1 MKNILA
7 VLVALFATSL
17 AMCQESP
24 KEQEVPRVNDA
35 GKPYLTIITHA
46 DWARR
51 PAERRLIE
59 DIKSQPMLDVAQKSH
74 FNHYTTRDAIYA
86 SRWSQVYPEDSLPAL
101 VLQDSSGGYWFK
113 GSGDNVP
120 SGSQA
125 IFETLKRFKEM
136 DPSSRAEAFSIMS
149 PEDIRPMDPPENDDQ
164 EGRIR
169 RPKKDEPPTP
179 DSAELFGGKTPVR
192 DMMASAAMIIVGI
205 IAIGFL
211 LVMCVIGS
219 VVLFITLKFWK

>member
-1 MKNILA
+1 M
-7 VLVALFATSL
+7 
-17 AMCQESP
+17 
-24 KEQEVPRVNDA
+24 
-35 GKPYLTIITHA
+35 
-46 DWARR
+46 
-51 PAERRLIE
+51 
-59 DIKSQPMLDVAQKSH
+59 
-74 FNHYTTRDAIYA
+74 
-86 SRWSQVYPEDSLPAL
+86 
-101 VLQDSSGGYWFK
+101 
-113 GSGDNVP
+113 P